1 MADFSEILLVIGD
14 FGLFQK
20 LLLVALC
27 FPAMMMPFQN
37 YSLIFTHAGFT
48 RHCNTDWILKV
59 SPNLT
64 REEQLNLTVP
74 RKPDGSLQSC
84 EMFMP
89 VDWDIEDIRQHGL
102 NQTTSCLHGWQ
113 FDTSVFKTTVVSD
126 FELVC
131 DRASFLGIA
140 QTIGLSGIL
149 FGSLIFGPLAKS
161 LGRKRATQ
169 ISLIIMA
176 VFTLTTG
183 FAPTFYGYLMIQ
195 FIVGFSYG
203 GYRVNSLI
211 LATEWIGVTKR
222 SLPSCIS
229 QVVNSLAQ
237 CIVAGVG
244 YAIRDWRTVQLIL
257 TSPLLLVLF
266 YVWLIPESARWLHD
280 CGETEEAEK
289 LIRKAAAVNKRP
301 VPDNILGKINIERRG
316 NRGEIKDLIASPHLR
331 KSLLVISF
339 AWFSL
344 NLSYSCLTLNV
355 GNFGLDIF
363 LTQLIFG
370 LTEIPG
376 HILCIWLVEIMG
388 RKHSFTVTILIG
400 ATLCLLIVAVPLDKP
415 HIITALATS
424 GRVCTTWAV
433 TICTVYVQEL
443 FPTSLR
449 QAATGL
455 ASIAPRVG
463 GLLSPMLNLL
473 GMYYSNIP
481 ILVFGGLTLVSG
493 ILSCLLPETRGKD
506 LPDHSEEM
514 DRRRDT
520 NDTQINET
528 CDDVKSTK
536 L

>member
-149 FGSLIFGPLAKS
+149 FGSLIFGPLAK

-211 LATEWIGVTKR
+211 LWIGVTKR

-266 YVWLIPESARWLHD
+266 YVLIPESARWLHD

-301 VPDNILGKINIERRG
+301 
-316 NRGEIKDLIASPHLR
+316 RGEIKDLIASPHLR

-339 AWFSL
+339 AFSL

-400 ATLCLLIVAVPLDKP
+400 ATLCLLIVAVPL
-415 HIITALATS
+415 ITALATS

-443 FPTSLR
+443 FPTSL

-514 DRRRDT
+514 DRR
-520 NDTQINET
+520 
-528 CDDVKSTK
+528 
-536 L
+536 